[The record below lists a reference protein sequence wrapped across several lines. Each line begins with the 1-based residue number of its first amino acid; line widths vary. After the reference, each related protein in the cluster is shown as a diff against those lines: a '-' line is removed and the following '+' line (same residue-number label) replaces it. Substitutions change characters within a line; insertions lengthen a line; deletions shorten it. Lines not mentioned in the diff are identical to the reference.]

1 MTSALEGA
9 DVFCHYHPSE
19 EQDAKDTADY
29 IKKVAPNAKVETYAK
44 DLRTEKACLE
54 MVEEVKKWSGSKLDI
69 LYVLVSSPLLS
80 LASPPL
86 FFSALDALP
95 TPNFIRQQS
104 SSSYPL
110 YDVGLKLTYRVNNAA
125 TQNEVPNIEN
135 LESEQWRHVSRSSL
149 LT

>member
-69 LYVLVSSPLLS
+69 LYVSVSSPLLS
-80 LASPPL
+80 LASP
-86 FFSALDALP
+86 
-95 TPNFIRQQS
+95 
-104 SSSYPL
+104 
-110 YDVGLKLTYRVNNAA
+110 
-125 TQNEVPNIEN
+125 
-135 LESEQWRHVSRSSL
+135 RSSFRL
-149 LT
+149 RCPSYTYPHPPQIFLFISAVWCKI